1 MISDSFGRAWRVG
14 TVDVAVGVA
23 GLDPIK
29 DERGLKDRHGYE
41 LKAAVAA
48 VADELASAAELV
60 MGKRDGVPVVIVR
73 GYDIQI
79 NGGRIGAGALTP
91 RGGRSFSL
99 GWKNNMDNFTV
110 AIVGGTGNL
119 GSALALRLG
128 APGVKIIIGSR
139 DAEKAKKAVETLRP
153 SLRAGEMIGMTNQA
167 AVKDANFVVI
177 AVPYEGQAQMV
188 QDLKGQVAGKIII
201 DTVVPLNKVKPFV
214 PAAGSA
220 LQEAQQILGDEAP
233 VIGALHNI
241 SAVDLGDVDSPLGDV
256 LVCGDNGEAKQK
268 VMEIIQRIGATAYDA
283 GPASNA
289 YVIEGLTGVII
300 ALNRKY
306 KSKHGSIKVTGISGQ
321 SGH

>member
-1 MISDSFGRAWRVG
+1 
-14 TVDVAVGVA
+14 
-23 GLDPIK
+23 
-29 DERGLKDRHGYE
+29 
-41 LKAAVAA
+41 
-48 VADELASAAELV
+48 
-60 MGKRDGVPVVIVR
+60 
-73 GYDIQI
+73 
-79 NGGRIGAGALTP
+79 
-91 RGGRSFSL
+91 
-99 GWKNNMDNFTV
+99 MDNFSV

-139 DAEKAKKAVETLRP
+139 DAEKARLAVETLKP
-153 SLRAGEMIGMTNQA
+153 KLRAGEMVGMTNQE

-201 DTVVPLNKVKPFV
+201 DTVVPLNKVRPFV
-214 PAAGSA
+214 PPAGSA

-241 SAVDLGDVDSPLGDV
+241 SAVDLGDVDAPLGDV
-256 LVCGDNGEAKQK
+256 LVCGDNAEAKLK
-268 VMEIIQRIGATAYDA
+268 VMDIITRIGATAYDA

-306 KSKHGSIKVTGISGQ
+306 KSKHGSIKITGIG
-321 SGH
+321 GH